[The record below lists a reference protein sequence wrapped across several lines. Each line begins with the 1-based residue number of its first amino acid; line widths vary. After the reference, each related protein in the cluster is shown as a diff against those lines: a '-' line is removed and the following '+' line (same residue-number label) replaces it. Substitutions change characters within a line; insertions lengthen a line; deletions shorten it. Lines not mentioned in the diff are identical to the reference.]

1 MQRWLWPIY
10 FDTLKRYSDKKLW
23 KITSFSLTRKMFDSD
38 NFSKKCAQLAHVTYE
53 EKPQLKINSFK
64 NQKNGCFNAYS
75 IIQSCLGYRCKLS
88 IANLSW
94 RVTCSYAYSPFNDIQ
109 CLCCWCIGSCESI
122 MPTCKWRV
130 TWNSICSPFNFKK
143 IVPLIWEN
151 SPFNLRK

>member
-10 FDTLKRYSDKKLW
+10 FDTLKRYSDKNCGRF
-23 KITSFSLTRKMFDSD
+23 TLTRKMFDSD

-64 NQKNGCFNAYS
+64 NQKNGCFNSYS
-75 IIQSCLGYRCKLS
+75 NIQSCLGYRCKLS

-109 CLCCWCIGSCESI
+109 CFVVGVMVFVVNRSCQLVNGGSLEIPSA
-122 MPTCKWRV
+122 V
-130 TWNSICSPFNFKK
+130 PF
-143 IVPLIWEN
+143 I
-151 SPFNLRK
+151 